1 VNELENIIQELDV
14 PLKTFRIFAIEKAIR
29 AGKSPELLA
38 ALKKCLTTETD
49 PECKLLLE
57 HAVASIEERLVAGS
71 TPSQSGHDNEKILQ
85 NFSSL
90 KPAQQLEF
98 IKNAGRKCLCAK
110 GSENRIA
117 RILEAAA
124 HPVVAAELIRKCL
137 QSWPSAQINYLE
149 QNLFSPS
156 SVLQLACVEAIIFHS
171 PEILQQNFEKL
182 VLAPDPLLRAL
193 AIRGLARNFPES
205 AAQFL
210 AECLRKSEYY
220 GRLAALRVCSV
231 MRFDLIKNSL
241 LELLHTEKDPR
252 LLKIAAAIV
261 VSNPD
266 KEIPYRLCE
275 IIARGGSENSKFLQD
290 LIRKCCE
297 MIKLAELSE
306 DFSEYLDSVQKYN
319 RNVQAKYLVLNFA
332 DAISQ
337 ASEVRKEELR
347 KLFDE
352 KVRNAEVQQAL
363 SELQKTQ
370 PAIVKTLFRKP
381 EAAPSSISEQ
391 KTVET
396 ELAKEEAQKLTG
408 EETLL
413 RQLIICQTGEIAQP
427 HEKIARAFAG
437 TEPELI
443 SAAFRAAVTIKDN
456 RWLSRVKAYLK
467 SENEE
472 VVAAAFEYLATF
484 DAENFLLLL
493 RGYVNSPSLLVR
505 TTLLRN
511 VCRISSEVARELLT
525 SMLNDAQPTT
535 REKALGSIIHFEFA
549 SIREVLTDYL
559 SRENSEELIES
570 CLSFYL
576 ANPVLESV
584 YDLKMLEK
592 RKEFTQ
598 NFSRARE
605 MLIGIIDELKIA
617 NPEEIHRFIQERE
630 QKLEAAQK
638 GDKAESHEKKKL
650 ESIKSRVKW
659 SKPAAVEPER
669 ISFIP
674 YLKLLVPVGV
684 IVVAIFWFLS
694 SDTDTVE
701 TRRAMKT
708 VPLAG
713 TVQDYTLIV
722 QNIDKL
728 DGALIG
734 MTADKKFVRAI
745 PRPGKLFLLDP
756 GDRIKLKGL
765 PFKIA
770 PDGTMIVKT
779 ISIKKEI

>member
-1 VNELENIIQELDV
+1 MNEFDSIIQELDV

-29 AGKSPELLA
+29 GGKSPELLA
-38 ALKKCLTTETD
+38 ALKKCLTTESD
-49 PECKLLLE
+49 AECKLLLE
-57 HAVASIEERLVAGS
+57 HAIASVEERLGTGAAS
-71 TPSQSGHDNEKILQ
+71 SQAGHDNEKILQ

-90 KPAQQLEF
+90 KPTQQLEF
-98 IKNAGRKCLCAK
+98 IKNASRKYLCAE

-117 RILEAAA
+117 RILESAA

-137 QSWPSAQINYLE
+137 QSWPAGQIDYLE
-149 QNLFSPS
+149 KNLFSTS
-156 SVLQLACVEAIIFHS
+156 SVLQLACVEAVIHHT
-171 PEILQQNFEKL
+171 PEILQKNFEKL
-182 VLAPDPLLRAL
+182 VLAADPLLRAL

-210 AECLRKSEYY
+210 ADCLRKSEYY

-241 LELLHTEKDPR
+241 LELLYTEKDAR

-275 IIARGGSENSKFLQD
+275 IIARGRSENGKFLQD

-319 RNVQAKYLVLNFA
+319 RSVQAKYLVLNIA

-337 ASEVRKEELR
+337 ANDVRKEELR
-347 KLFDE
+347 KLFNE
-352 KVRNAEVQQAL
+352 KAKSAEVQQAL
-363 SELQKTQ
+363 TELRKTQ
-370 PAIVKTLFRKP
+370 PAIVKTLSGEVEP
-381 EAAPSSISEQ
+381 APQIEQNATPQDTVKEQTVPLSED
-391 KTVET
+391 ES
-396 ELAKEEAQKLTG
+396 
-408 EETLL
+408 LL
-413 RQLIICQTGEIAQP
+413 RQLTICQSGEIPQA
-427 HEKIARAFAG
+427 HDKIAQAFAKA
-437 TEPELI
+437 TPDLV

-456 RWLSRVKAYLK
+456 RWLSRVKSFLK
-467 SENEE
+467 SDNEE
-472 VVAAAFEYLATF
+472 VVAAAFEYLGTF

-525 SMLNDAQPTT
+525 SMLNDAQPAT

-549 SIREVLTDYL
+549 SIREILTDYL
-559 SRENSEELIES
+559 SREGNEDLVES

-584 YDLKMLEK
+584 YDLKLLEK
-592 RKEFTQ
+592 RREFAQ

-605 MLIGIIDELKIA
+605 VLTGILDELKIA
-617 NPEEIHRFIQERE
+617 NPEEIHRFIQEKE
-630 QKLEAAQK
+630 HKTEVLQA
-638 GDKAESHEKKKL
+638 DKAESNEKKKL

-659 SKPAAVEPER
+659 SKPLAAEPEKV
-669 ISFIP
+669 SLVP
-674 YLKLLVPVGV
+674 YLKLLVPAGLF
-684 IVVAIFWFLS
+684 IVAIFWYLG
-694 SDTDTVE
+694 SDSGTVE

-713 TVQDYTLIV
+713 TVQDYSLIV

-734 MTADKKFVRAI
+734 LTSDKKFVRAI

-770 PDGTMIVKT
+770 PDGTTIVKT
-779 ISIKKEI
+779 ISIRKEI